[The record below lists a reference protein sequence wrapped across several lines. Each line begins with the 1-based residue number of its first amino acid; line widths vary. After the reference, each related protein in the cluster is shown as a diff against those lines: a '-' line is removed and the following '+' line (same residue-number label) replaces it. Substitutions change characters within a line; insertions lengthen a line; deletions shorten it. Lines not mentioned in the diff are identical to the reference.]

1 MTGIV
6 IIHHRIGILAAFPQ
20 AVADWH
26 VLPGYTRRM
35 LRFTV
40 FDEDGPARDWPLV
53 NAHILGV
60 DDTALEGVVA
70 FSKGK
75 IVCKAVDTEP
85 AIALC
90 LEVDAGKAGT
100 MMLQTCLLE
109 QRNEPYRLYEELARH
124 RVKIFLEKSE
134 NWGFLDPAKAPEAF
148 EQFERARS
156 MFVTGTVDQ
165 QPYRSQVHHRDAL
178 AIAMDASEKLVM
190 KRTEWM
196 LNRRYAKQGAQRA
209 LGVRIPVEKAPEL
222 LKAALIQDFDIL
234 SVPTPWHLIEPTQ
247 GRFVWDQV
255 DRWMQ
260 FAKLAKREL
269 IVGPLLDATAA
280 GVPGWVRPI
289 MADPAKLKDR
299 LHAFIT
305 EVVTR
310 YAPLNPIWNIVSSIH
325 LNEAVALSPEAM
337 VQATRIAAVS
347 VRQVQKNAKLLV
359 EVGDPF
365 SDIPPGADGA
375 MNAIRYLRALVSE
388 GVSVD
393 IVGIPVVIG
402 DAARGKGTRDLMQV
416 AAMLERFTSR
426 KEMPPVVVT
435 AFGAPSEPHP
445 EPGAGFWRRPWGTES
460 QAAWAAMCFQI
471 AMANPGIRAVVWD
484 RLRDEAGL
492 GIKHGGLF
500 AADGS
505 PKPAAERLVR
515 FRRRI
520 RNALPQIASGNTPG
534 EVSAGEAARSASAP
548 EES

>member
-1 MTGIV
+1 M
-6 IIHHRIGILAAFPQ
+6 AFPHG
-20 AVADWH
+20 VADWA

-40 FDEDGPARDWPLV
+40 FDEDGLARDWPLV

-75 IVCKAVDTEP
+75 IVCKATDPSP

-90 LEVDAGKAGT
+90 LEVDAGKAGK

-109 QRNEPYRLYEELARH
+109 QRAEPYRLYEELARH

-165 QPYRSQVHHRDAL
+165 QPFRSQVHHREAL

-196 LNRRYAKQGAQRA
+196 LHRRYAKQGAQRA
-209 LGVRIPVEKAPEL
+209 LGVRVPVEKAPEL
-222 LKAALIQDFDIL
+222 LKSALVQDFDIL

-260 FAKLAKREL
+260 FGKLGKREL
-269 IVGPLLDATAA
+269 IAGPLLDATAS

-325 LNEAVALSPEAM
+325 LNEAAALTPDAM
-337 VQATRIAAVS
+337 VQATRIAAVA
-347 VRQVQKNAKLLV
+347 VRQVQKNARLLV

-365 SDIPPGADGA
+365 SDVPPDVGGA
-375 MNAIRYLRALVSE
+375 MNAIRYLRSLISE

-393 IVGIPVVIG
+393 IVGIPILIG
-402 DAARGKGTRDLMQV
+402 DAARGKGTRDLMQI

-435 AFGAPSEPHP
+435 AFGAPSEPHT
-445 EPGAGFWRRPWGTES
+445 EPGAGYWRRPWGLES
-460 QAAWAAMCFQI
+460 QGAWATMCFQI
-471 AMANPGIRAVVWD
+471 AMANPGIQAVVWD
-484 RLRDEAGL
+484 RLRDDAGL
-492 GIKHGGLF
+492 GMKHSGLF
-500 AADGS
+500 ASDGT
-505 PKPAAERLVR
+505 PKQAAERMVR
-515 FRRRI
+515 YRRRM
-520 RNALPQIASGNTPG
+520 RQALAPLASGHGGGP
-534 EVSAGEAARSASAP
+534 VAAGEATDSASAP
-548 EES
+548 EEG

>member
-1 MTGIV
+1 VPGRAFIPGIV
-6 IIHHRIGILAAFPQ
+6 IPRDPVSFLAAFPQ
-20 AVADWH
+20 ACVEH
-26 VLPGYTRRM
+26 HLLPGYTRRM

-60 DDTALEGVVA
+60 DDTALEGVVT

-75 IVCKAVDTEP
+75 IVCKAVDTQP

-90 LEVDAGKAGT
+90 LEVNAGKAGT

-109 QRNEPYRLYEELARH
+109 QRNEPYRLYEELSRH

-156 MFVTGTVDQ
+156 MFVTGTVDHE
-165 QPYRSQVHHRDAL
+165 PYRAQVHHRDAL

-196 LNRRYAKQGAQRA
+196 LHRRYAKQGAQRA
-209 LGVRIPVEKAPEL
+209 LGVRVPVEKAPEL
-222 LKAALIQDFDIL
+222 LKSALVQDFDIL

-260 FAKLAKREL
+260 FAKAGKREL
-269 IVGPLLDATAA
+269 IVGPLLDASAA
-280 GVPGWVRPI
+280 GIPGWVRPM

-325 LNEAVALSPEAM
+325 LNEAATLSPEAM
-337 VQATRIAAVS
+337 VQATRIAAVA

-365 SDIPPGADGA
+365 GDIPPDASGA
-375 MNAIRYLRALVSE
+375 MNAIRYLRSLVSE
-388 GVSVD
+388 GVTVD
-393 IVGIPVVIG
+393 IVGIPVVVG
-402 DAARGKGTRDLMQV
+402 DAARGKGTRDLMQI

-435 AFGAPSEPHP
+435 ACGAPSEPHP

-460 QAAWAAMCFQI
+460 QGAWAGMCFQI
-471 AMANPGIRAVVWD
+471 AMANPGIQAVVWD
-484 RLRDEAGL
+484 RLRDDAGV
-492 GIKHGGLF
+492 GIKNGGLF
-500 AADGS
+500 ATDGS
-505 PKPAAERLVR
+505 PKSAAERIVR

-520 RNALPQIASGNTPG
+520 RMPLPPLNTD
-534 EVSAGEAARSASAP
+534 VVRSAAEDS
-548 EES
+548 

>member
-1 MTGIV
+1 
-6 IIHHRIGILAAFPQ
+6 
-20 AVADWH
+20 
-26 VLPGYTRRM
+26 M

-53 NAHILGV
+53 NAHILGG
-60 DDTALEGVVA
+60 DNTALEGVVT

-75 IVCKAVDTEP
+75 IVCKAVDTQP

-90 LEVDAGKAGT
+90 LEVNAGKAGT

-156 MFVTGTVDQ
+156 MFVTGTVDHE
-165 QPYRSQVHHRDAL
+165 PYRAQVHHRDAL

-196 LNRRYAKQGAQRA
+196 LHRRYAKQGAQRA
-209 LGVRIPVEKAPEL
+209 LGVRVPVEKAPEL
-222 LKAALIQDFDIL
+222 LKSALVQDFDIL
-234 SVPTPWHLIEPTQ
+234 SVPTPWHVIEPTQ
-247 GRFVWDQV
+247 GRFVWEQV

-260 FAKLAKREL
+260 FAKAGKREL
-269 IVGPLLDATAA
+269 IVGPLLDASAA
-280 GVPGWVRPI
+280 GIPGWVRPI

-299 LHAFIT
+299 LHSFIT

-310 YAPLNPIWNIVSSIH
+310 YAPLNPIWNIGSAIH
-325 LNEAVALSPEAM
+325 LNEAARLSPEAM
-337 VQATRIAAVS
+337 VQATRIAAVA

-359 EVGDPF
+359 EIGDPF
-365 SDIPPGADGA
+365 GDIPPDANGA
-375 MNAIRYLRALVSE
+375 MNAIRYLRSLVSE
-388 GVSVD
+388 GVAVD
-393 IVGIPVVIG
+393 IVGIPVVVG
-402 DAARGKGTRDLMQV
+402 DAARGKGTRDLMQI

-435 AFGAPSEPHP
+435 ACGAPSEPHP
-445 EPGAGFWRRPWGTES
+445 EPGAGFWRRPWGPES
-460 QAAWAAMCFQI
+460 QGAWAGMCFQI
-471 AMANPGIRAVVWD
+471 AMANPGIQAVVWD
-484 RLRDEAGL
+484 RLRDDAGI
-492 GIKHGGLF
+492 GIKNGGLF
-500 AADGS
+500 ATDGT
-505 PKPAAERLVR
+505 PKSAAERIVG

-520 RNALPQIASGNTPG
+520 RMPLPPLSADIAR
-534 EVSAGEAARSASAP
+534 AAAEDS
-548 EES
+548 

>member
-1 MTGIV
+1 
-6 IIHHRIGILAAFPQ
+6 
-20 AVADWH
+20 
-26 VLPGYTRRM
+26 M

-53 NAHILGV
+53 NAHILGG
-60 DDTALEGVVA
+60 DNTALEGVVT

-75 IVCKAVDTEP
+75 IVCKAVDIAP

-90 LEVDAGKAGT
+90 LEVNAGKAGT

-156 MFVTGTVDQ
+156 MFVTGTVDHE
-165 QPYRSQVHHRDAL
+165 PYRAQVHHRDAL
-178 AIAMDASEKLVM
+178 GIAMDASEKLVM

-196 LNRRYAKQGAQRA
+196 LHRRYAKQGAQRA
-209 LGVRIPVEKAPEL
+209 LGVRVPVEKAPEL
-222 LKAALIQDFDIL
+222 LKSALVQDFDIL
-234 SVPTPWHLIEPTQ
+234 SVPTPWHVIEPTQ
-247 GRFVWDQV
+247 GRFVWEQV

-260 FAKLAKREL
+260 FAKAGKREL
-269 IVGPLLDATAA
+269 IAGPLLDASAA
-280 GVPGWVRPI
+280 GIPGWVRPI

-299 LHAFIT
+299 LHSFIT

-310 YAPLNPIWNIVSSIH
+310 YAPLNPIWNIVSAIH
-325 LNEAVALSPEAM
+325 LNEAATLSPEAM
-337 VQATRIAAVS
+337 VQATRIAAVA

-359 EVGDPF
+359 EIGDPF
-365 SDIPPGADGA
+365 GDIPPDASGA
-375 MNAIRYLRALVSE
+375 MNAIRYLRSLVSE
-388 GVSVD
+388 GVPVD
-393 IVGIPVVIG
+393 IVGIPVVVG
-402 DAARGKGTRDLMQV
+402 DAARGKGTRDLMQI

-435 AFGAPSEPHP
+435 ACGAPSEPHP

-460 QAAWAAMCFQI
+460 QGAWAGMCFQI
-471 AMANPGIRAVVWD
+471 AMANPGIQAVVWD
-484 RLRDEAGL
+484 RLRDDAGL
-492 GIKHGGLF
+492 GIKNGGLF
-500 AADGS
+500 ATDGT
-505 PKPAAERLVR
+505 PKSAAERIVR

-520 RNALPQIASGNTPG
+520 RMPLPPLSADIAR
-534 EVSAGEAARSASAP
+534 AAAEDS
-548 EES
+548 

>member
-1 MTGIV
+1 M
-6 IIHHRIGILAAFPQ
+6 AFPHG
-20 AVADWH
+20 VADWA

-40 FDEDGPARDWPLV
+40 FDEDGLARDWPLV

-75 IVCKAVDTEP
+75 IVCKATDPSP

-90 LEVDAGKAGT
+90 LEVDAGKAGK

-109 QRNEPYRLYEELARH
+109 QRTEPYRLYEELARH

-165 QPYRSQVHHRDAL
+165 QPFRSQVHHREAL

-196 LNRRYAKQGAQRA
+196 LHRRYAKQGAQRA
-209 LGVRIPVEKAPEL
+209 LGVRVPVEKAPEL
-222 LKAALIQDFDIL
+222 LKSALVQDFDIL

-260 FAKLAKREL
+260 FGKLGKREL
-269 IVGPLLDATAA
+269 IAGPLLDATAS

-325 LNEAVALSPEAM
+325 LNEAAALTPDAM
-337 VQATRIAAVS
+337 VQATRIAAVA
-347 VRQVQKNAKLLV
+347 VRQVQKNARLLV

-365 SDIPPGADGA
+365 SDVPPDADGA
-375 MNAIRYLRALVSE
+375 MNAIRYLRSLISE

-393 IVGIPVVIG
+393 IVGIPILIG
-402 DAARGKGTRDLMQV
+402 DAARGKGTRDLMQI

-435 AFGAPSEPHP
+435 AFGAPSEPHT
-445 EPGAGFWRRPWGTES
+445 EPGAGYWRRPWGLES
-460 QAAWAAMCFQI
+460 QGAWATMCFQI
-471 AMANPGIRAVVWD
+471 AMANPGIQAVVWD
-484 RLRDEAGL
+484 RLRDDAGL
-492 GIKHGGLF
+492 GMKHSGLF
-500 AADGS
+500 ASDGT
-505 PKPAAERLVR
+505 PKQAAERMVR
-515 FRRRI
+515 YRRRM
-520 RNALPQIASGNTPG
+520 RQALAPLASGHG
-534 EVSAGEAARSASAP
+534 GGAVAAGEATGSASAP
-548 EES
+548 EEG